1 MQVCIGVCGWIWS
14 PQDFE
19 STWKELY
26 KLLPST
32 EIYSLQWESTELQ
45 SLGRHL
51 VSSAAASIAMQVAQK
66 FAMRTMFAATLS
78 ALALPASALQL
89 SALIGHP
96 WNIVFNRAKKCG
108 KLLAFTLLNRVHGC
122 RPVTLCGFS
131 LGARLIFHCLE
142 ELARCKAKGIVANA
156 YIFGAPVTAD
166 PKRWKSIRKIISGR
180 LVNGFSTTDWIL
192 TLHKNARMQ
201 SNIAGLEA
209 VPCYGVENIDVTAS
223 IPGHLMYRQDICKTL
238 KECEFGSSIPL
249 KRFLWSANTVTRC

>member
-19 STWKELY
+19 STWKGLY
-26 KLLPST
+26 DLLPCT
-32 EIYSLQWESTELQ
+32 EIYSLQWESSELQ

-66 FAMRTMFAATLS
+66 YAMRTVFAATLS

-96 WNIVFNRAKKCG
+96 WNIAFNRAKKCG
-108 KLLAFTLLNRVHGC
+108 KLLACTLINRVHGC

-142 ELARCKAKGIVANA
+142 ELARCGAKGVVSNA
-156 YIFGAPVTAD
+156 FLFGAPVTTD
-166 PKRWKSIRKIISGR
+166 SKRWKKIRNVVSGR
-180 LVNGFSTTDWIL
+180 LVNGYSTTDWIL
-192 TLHKNARMQ
+192 TLHKNARLE
-201 SNIAGLEA
+201 SNIAGLDP
-209 VPCYGVENIDVTAS
+209 VPCYGIENIDITS
-223 IPGHLMYRQDICKTL
+223 IIPGHLMYRQDICKAL
-238 KECEFGSSIPL
+238 KESQIGSSIPL
-249 KRFLWSANTVTRC
+249 KQHLWSANTVTR